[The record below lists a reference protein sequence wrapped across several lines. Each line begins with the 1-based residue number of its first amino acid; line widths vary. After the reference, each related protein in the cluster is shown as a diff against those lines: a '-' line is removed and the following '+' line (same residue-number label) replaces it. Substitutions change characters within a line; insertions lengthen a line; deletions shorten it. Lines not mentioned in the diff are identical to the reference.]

1 MRAYIKRSRR
11 NKGSTINLAHF
22 LFSRLRAYPIWKFL
36 LPLSTE
42 IEFLRTIREMG
53 MIRVT
58 PAHNRM
64 EAIDNKELS
73 IAPAELKER

>member
-1 MRAYIKRSRR
+1 M
-11 NKGSTINLAHF
+11 
-22 LFSRLRAYPIWKFL
+22 

-42 IEFLRTIREMG
+42 IEFLRTIREMVR
-53 MIRVT
+53 IRVRS
-58 PAHNRM
+58 AHNRM